1 MNQTEK
7 MRDAEKSTR
16 SLNASS
22 PAADIIGSSLLH
34 RGERETSSIYDVRL
48 EGGGQKHPNF
58 ADRHDIN
65 FVNRGLGGPKLLN
78 R

>member
-1 MNQTEK
+1 MHLARPPT
-7 MRDAEKSTR
+7 
-16 SLNASS
+16 LL
-22 PAADIIGSSLLH
+22 AAHFSIE
-34 RGERETSSIYDVRL
+34 ERETSSIYDVRL